1 MKRVYFQQRSI
12 GTTPGSDTLIAR
24 HRELRRS
31 NLTSEL
37 MIAMCEETITLL
49 AKTFQKLSAQLGFEV
64 GMRGGRA
71 AEDMRRMTE
80 TAPVS
85 PVSLA
90 KAL

>member
-1 MKRVYFQQRSI
+1 
-12 GTTPGSDTLIAR
+12 
-24 HRELRRS
+24 
-31 NLTSEL
+31 
-37 MIAMCEETITLL
+37 MCEETITLL

-64 GMRGGRA
+64 GMRDGRA
-71 AEDMRRMTE
+71 AEDMRRMIV